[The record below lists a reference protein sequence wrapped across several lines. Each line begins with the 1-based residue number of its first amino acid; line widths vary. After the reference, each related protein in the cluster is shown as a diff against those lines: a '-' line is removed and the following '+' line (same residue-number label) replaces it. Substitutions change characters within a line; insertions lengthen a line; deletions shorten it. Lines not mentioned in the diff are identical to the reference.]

1 MDLKDKI
8 PPHNVEAEQAVLGAL
23 LLDWSSVSDVVTYL
37 RSENF
42 YSQQNQLIYE
52 SLMHLFSSGIKGD
65 LLTLVDDLTKN
76 GKLEAAGGVAYIS

>member
-42 YSQQNQLIYE
+42 YSQQNQLIYVP
-52 SLMHLFSSGIKGD
+52 I
-65 LLTLVDDLTKN
+65 
-76 GKLEAAGGVAYIS
+76 